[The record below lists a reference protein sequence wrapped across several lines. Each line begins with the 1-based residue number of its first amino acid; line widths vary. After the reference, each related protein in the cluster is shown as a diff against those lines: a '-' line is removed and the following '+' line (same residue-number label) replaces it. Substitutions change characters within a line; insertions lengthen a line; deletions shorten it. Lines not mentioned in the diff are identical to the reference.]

1 MPEDKARLA
10 KTCSNVA
17 IVQLSNRPPHYV
29 LQVNT
34 TCTLGSALGNFYVIL
49 FIIMFLP
56 SAYAARA
63 QGLHMH
69 EICFIIS
76 RRALIAS

>member
-10 KTCSNVA
+10 KTRSNVA

-34 TCTLGSALGNFYVIL
+34 ICMLGSALGNFYVIL

-56 SAYAARA
+56 SA
-63 QGLHMH
+63 
-69 EICFIIS
+69 
-76 RRALIAS
+76 